1 MPVWLTDVLTNAGP
15 TAAIMGYMWYTE
27 RRRADDMTKQ
37 LLSALKEQNKVN
49 TAVRDVLKKRGGGE
63 ERDEG

>member
-1 MPVWLTDVLTNAGP
+1 
-15 TAAIMGYMWYTE
+15 MGYMWYTE

>member
-1 MPVWLTDVLTNAGP
+1 MPVWLTDYLTNAGP